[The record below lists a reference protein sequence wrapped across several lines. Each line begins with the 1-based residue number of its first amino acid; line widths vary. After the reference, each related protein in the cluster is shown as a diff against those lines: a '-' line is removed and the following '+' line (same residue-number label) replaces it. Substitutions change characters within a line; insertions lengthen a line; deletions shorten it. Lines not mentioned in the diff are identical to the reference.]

1 MLFSPRDAW
10 LMSRGSQLG
19 AGQSRKAG
27 SGAFLKGTDN
37 ERDQWSRHFF
47 NEVTFMEGR
56 DPIKK
61 TC

>member
-1 MLFSPRDAW
+1 
-10 LMSRGSQLG
+10 MSRGSQLG